1 MPTRFFGDVEIVLDE
16 LKVILNW
23 LQKVKLYDS
32 LLKYE
37 YYYLL
42 ELHYMRCLIFLN
54 HFYGISY
61 FRCIGNLFMY
71 TSFLYCK
78 NLCWIT
84 IRTFTQI
91 KSSVVGMFYLQS
103 MTYIKYWIGSVKFS
117 FRPLQEN
124 TVSWVTR
131 FGTRITYFKDVLFH
145 S

>member
-1 MPTRFFGDVEIVLDE
+1 MLRLFWTSWKWSWTDFKRSNYMTVFWNMNIIICLNFIACVAWFF
-16 LKVILNW
+16 
-23 LQKVKLYDS
+23 
-32 LLKYE
+32 
-37 YYYLL
+37 
-42 ELHYMRCLIFLN
+42 FN

-124 TVSWVTR
+124 TVLWVTR